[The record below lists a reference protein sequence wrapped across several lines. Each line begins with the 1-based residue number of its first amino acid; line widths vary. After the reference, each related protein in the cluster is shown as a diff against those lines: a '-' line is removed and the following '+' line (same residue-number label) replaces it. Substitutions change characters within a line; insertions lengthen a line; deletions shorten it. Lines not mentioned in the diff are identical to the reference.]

1 MFKRIFFYVSGA
13 CNFITYVNGVT
24 LSGLRVTV
32 DKRYFGNKEKTLI
45 VFQYKDKDGKFEV
58 KLGESKATKLSLNEL
73 VDFIEKNKNNFVGT
87 NTYNNISLKMAQ
99 EECGF
104 KIQNNRNI
112 DVTVSNE
119 GKDKDNKVV
128 RVMKKCEND
137 LIINNPGTK
146 LIEVKDGETV
156 VILKI
161 SYSSNEEEDNKQK
174 KEPTKKDK
182 PCCC

>member
-24 LSGLRVTV
+24 LGGLKVAV
-32 DKRYFGNKEKTLI
+32 DKRYFGNKGKSLI
-45 VFQYKDKDGKFEV
+45 VFQYKDKDGNFEV
-58 KLGESKATKLSLNEL
+58 KLGESEATKLSLNEL

-87 NTYNNISLKMAQ
+87 DTYNNISLKVAQ

-104 KIQNNRNI
+104 KIQDNRDI
-112 DVTVSNE
+112 DVTVSNKE
-119 GKDKDNKVV
+119 KDKDNKDG

-137 LIINNPGTK
+137 LINNPDKK
-146 LIEVKDGETV
+146 LIEVKDDETV

-182 PCCC
+182 SCCC